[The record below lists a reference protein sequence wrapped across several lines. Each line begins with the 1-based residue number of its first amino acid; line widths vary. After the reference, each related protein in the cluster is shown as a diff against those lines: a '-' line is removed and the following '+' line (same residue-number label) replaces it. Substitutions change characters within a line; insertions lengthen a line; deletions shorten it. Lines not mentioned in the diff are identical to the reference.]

1 MMVRNLGRRCD
12 LGIDSGAWEYK
23 KRYQAC
29 QEMGIPSFFNLL
41 GSFILYSH
49 HSVVVSLASRPS
61 FVFNCVD
68 TSFILLPWWTNTSQY
83 LLAQIFQRLVQTS
96 NFSRKDKF
104 IMQSPS
110 GLLAVAAFLPAVLA
124 HYNFEALIV
133 NGNVTSPYEYVRQTN
148 NSNSPITDI
157 TSTNMR
163 CNSGGLLAA
172 TMAQTSTYTVAPGD
186 NVGFTIDA
194 AISHPGPL
202 SVWMSKAPDGTT
214 AQDYDGSGDW
224 FKIYELTTYDITSA
238 GLQWATYIP
247 GTSGIQNFT
256 VDIPTDL
263 PAGEYLLRGEHIAL
277 HAAEEFE
284 GAQYYIG
291 CAQLSVTGSG
301 SGSPSPLTTI
311 PGEYTGYEAGLIID
325 IYYPIPTNYTA
336 PGISTWPEA
345 CISHWPNLVDQ
356 TYYGMCY
363 NSKYTD
369 CTAKNHFLPLVY

>member
-1 MMVRNLGRRCD
+1 M
-12 LGIDSGAWEYK
+12 
-23 KRYQAC
+23 
-29 QEMGIPSFFNLL
+29 
-41 GSFILYSH
+41 
-49 HSVVVSLASRPS
+49 HSP
-61 FVFNCVD
+61 
-68 TSFILLPWWTNTSQY
+68 TSF
-83 LLAQIFQRLVQTS
+83 LA
-96 NFSRKDKF
+96 
-104 IMQSPS
+104 
-110 GLLAVAAFLPAVLA
+110 AAAFLPAVFA

-133 NGNVTSPYEYVRQTN
+133 NGNVTGAYEYVRQTN

-163 CNSGGLLAA
+163 CNSGGLLAS
-172 TMAQTSTYTVAPGD
+172 TMAKTSTYTVAPGD

-214 AQDYDGSGDW
+214 ADEYDGSGDW
-224 FKIYELTTYDITSA
+224 FKIYELTTYEITSA

-256 VDIPTDL
+256 VDIPSEL
-263 PAGEYLLRGEHIAL
+263 PAGDYLLRGEHIAL

-301 SGSPSPLTTI
+301 SGSPSPVSSI
-311 PGEYTGYEAGLIID
+311 PGQYTGYEAGLIID

-345 CISHWPNLVDQ
+345 CVSHWPNLIDQ

-363 NSKYTD
+363 NST
-369 CTAKNHFLPLVY
+369 TAQNVTVSSDGSTSSSSSSGSTTTAAASSVASSSAVAATSSSVVATSSVATSSTVSTSSAAAVAAESSATSSAAPAATSTSSKTCSKKRKRSNKNNAQMA

>member
-1 MMVRNLGRRCD
+1 
-12 LGIDSGAWEYK
+12 
-23 KRYQAC
+23 
-29 QEMGIPSFFNLL
+29 
-41 GSFILYSH
+41 
-49 HSVVVSLASRPS
+49 
-61 FVFNCVD
+61 
-68 TSFILLPWWTNTSQY
+68 
-83 LLAQIFQRLVQTS
+83 
-96 NFSRKDKF
+96 
-104 IMQSPS
+104 MQSS
-110 GLLAVAAFLPAVLA
+110 TGFLAIAAFLPAVLA

-172 TMAQTSTYTVAPGD
+172 TEAQTSTYTVAPGD

-224 FKIYELTTYDITSA
+224 FKIYELTTYEINSE

-263 PAGEYLLRGEHIAL
+263 PAGEYLLRGEHIAV

-311 PGEYTGYEAGLIID
+311 PGQYTGYEAGLIID

-345 CISHWPNLVDQ
+345 CVSHWPNLVDQ

-363 NSKYTD
+363 NSKYPRTHSSISCLLNTYIHTD
-369 CTAKNHFLPLVY
+369 V